1 MLGVAKKY
9 TKVIRALKEMNE
21 REKIAGVIKARF
33 GAYKSVIEGVKET
46 NDDFIFIFD
55 PKGIFFEDT
64 YKEKQEQGYRI
75 LKHDLLAGYETLQMD
90 IKQKSVVYISIE
102 TETSTYQDRGE
113 ALSNF
118 LQYLTECKNIRP
130 IHLVFHQ
137 YDLYPIPHME
147 QFLKES
153 ATYHIQHSIVVE
165 SQSALQH
172 IYGKEAAQRIITSY
186 NTTILA

>member
-1 MLGVAKKY
+1 MLSVAKKY
-9 TKVIRALKEMNE
+9 TKVIRALKEMDE
-21 REKIAGVIKARF
+21 GKKIAGIINARF
-33 GAYKSVIEGVKET
+33 GAYRLVIEKLKEAK
-46 NDDFIFIFD
+46 DQFIFIFD
-55 PKGIFFEDT
+55 PKDIFYEDT
-64 YKEKQEQGYRI
+64 HKEKQEQGYRI
-75 LKHDLLAGYETLQMD
+75 LRHDLLAGYETLQMD
-90 IKQKSVVYISIE
+90 LKQKAVVYISVE
-102 TETSTYQDRGE
+102 TQASTYQDRGE
-113 ALSNF
+113 ALSSF

-153 ATYHIQHSIVVE
+153 ATYHIHHSIVVE

>member
-1 MLGVAKKY
+1 MLSVAKKY
-9 TKVIRALKEMNE
+9 TKVIRALKEMDE
-21 REKIAGVIKARF
+21 GKKVAGIINARF
-33 GAYKSVIEGVKET
+33 GAYKSVIEKLKEAK
-46 NDDFIFIFD
+46 DQFIFIFD
-55 PKGIFFEDT
+55 PKDIFYEDT
-64 YKEKQEQGYRI
+64 HKEKQEQGYHI
-75 LKHDLLAGYETLQMD
+75 LKHDLFVGYETLQID
-90 IKQKSVVYISIE
+90 RYQKVVVYIRVE
-102 TETSTYQDRGE
+102 TEQSTYEERGE

-118 LQYLTECKNIRP
+118 LQHLTECKNIRP

-153 ATYHIQHSIVVE
+153 ATYHIHHSIVVE

>member
-1 MLGVAKKY
+1 M
-9 TKVIRALKEMNE
+9 
-21 REKIAGVIKARF
+21 
-33 GAYKSVIEGVKET
+33 
-46 NDDFIFIFD
+46 
-55 PKGIFFEDT
+55 
-64 YKEKQEQGYRI
+64 
-75 LKHDLLAGYETLQMD
+75 
-90 IKQKSVVYISIE
+90 YISVE
-102 TETSTYQDRGE
+102 TKTSTYQERGE

-165 SQSALQH
+165 SQSALQY

>member
-1 MLGVAKKY
+1 MLGVAGKY
-9 TKVIRALKEMNE
+9 SKAIRTLKNMNGGE
-21 REKIAGVIKARF
+21 RVVDVIKARF
-33 GAYKSVIEGVKET
+33 GAYRTVIEGVRDSKD
-46 NDDFIFIFD
+46 NYIFIFD
-55 PKGIFFEDT
+55 PKGIFYNDT
-64 YKEKQEQGYRI
+64 HEEKREQGYQL
-75 LKHDLLAGYETLQMD
+75 LKHDLLAGYEILQ
-90 IKQKSVVYISIE
+90 IGTYEKAVVYISVE
-102 TETSTYQDRGE
+102 TEQSTYKDRGE
-113 ALSNF
+113 ALSSF
-118 LQYLTECKNIRP
+118 LQYLTECKNIGP

-153 ATYHIQHSIVVE
+153 ATYHVQNSIVVE

>member
-9 TKVIRALKEMNE
+9 IKVIRALKEMNE
-21 REKIAGVIKARF
+21 RERVAGVIKARF

-64 YKEKQEQGYRI
+64 YKEKQEQGYHI
-75 LKHDLLAGYETLQMD
+75 LKHDLLTGYETLQMD
-90 IKQKSVVYISIE
+90 IKQKAVVYINVE

-113 ALSNF
+113 ALSSF
-118 LQYLTECKNIRP
+118 LLYLTECKNIRP

>member
-9 TKVIRALKEMNE
+9 TKVIRALKELDE
-21 REKIAGVIKARF
+21 RERVAGVIKARF
-33 GAYKSVIEGVKET
+33 GAYKSVIEGMRET

-64 YKEKQEQGYRI
+64 HHEKQKQGYHI
-75 LKHDLLAGYETLQMD
+75 IKHDLLTGYETLEMD
-90 IKQKSVVYISIE
+90 VKQKSVVYISIE
-102 TETSTYQDRGE
+102 TETSTYQERGE

-153 ATYHIQHSIVVE
+153 ATDHIQHSIVVE

-172 IYGKEAAQRIITSY
+172 IYGKETAQRIITSY

>member
-1 MLGVAKKY
+1 MLGIAKKY
-9 TKVIRALKEMNE
+9 AKVIRTLKEMDE
-21 REKIAGVIKARF
+21 GEKVAGVIKARF
-33 GAYKSVIEGVKET
+33 GAYKTVIEGVKE
-46 NDDFIFIFD
+46 NANDFIFIFD
-55 PKGIFFEDT
+55 PKGIFYEDT
-64 YKEKQEQGYRI
+64 HQEKRKQGYHI
-75 LKHDLLAGYETLQMD
+75 IKHDLLTGYETLQMD
-90 IKQKSVVYISIE
+90 LKQNSVVYISVE
-102 TETSTYQDRGE
+102 TEASTYQDRGE
-113 ALSNF
+113 ALSKF
-118 LQYLTECKNIRP
+118 LQYLTQCKNIRP

>member
-64 YKEKQEQGYRI
+64 YKEKQEQGYHI
-75 LKHDLLAGYETLQMD
+75 FKHDLLTGYETLQMD
-90 IKQKSVVYISIE
+90 IKQKAVVYISVE
-102 TETSTYQDRGE
+102 TQASTYQDRGE
-113 ALSNF
+113 ALSDF

-153 ATYHIQHSIVVE
+153 ATYHIHHSIVVE

-186 NTTILA
+186 NTTTLA

>member
-9 TKVIRALKEMNE
+9 TKVIRALREMNE
-21 REKIAGVIKARF
+21 GERVAGVIKARF

-46 NDDFIFIFD
+46 TDDFIFIFD
-55 PKGIFFEDT
+55 PKGIFYEDT
-64 YKEKQEQGYRI
+64 HKEKREQGYHI

-90 IKQKSVVYISIE
+90 IKQKAVVYISVE
-102 TETSTYQDRGE
+102 TQASTYQDRGE
-113 ALSNF
+113 ALSDF

>member
-1 MLGVAKKY
+1 MLGVVKKY
-9 TKVIRALKEMNE
+9 TKVIIALKELNE
-21 REKIAGVIKARF
+21 GEKVAGVIKARF
-33 GAYKSVIEGVKET
+33 GAYKTVIEGVKE
-46 NDDFIFIFD
+46 NANDFIFIFD
-55 PKGIFFEDT
+55 PKGIFYEDT
-64 YKEKQEQGYRI
+64 HHEKRKQGYHI
-75 LKHDLLAGYETLQMD
+75 LKHDLLTGYETLQMD
-90 IKQKSVVYISIE
+90 IKQKAVVYISVE

-113 ALSNF
+113 ALSSF
-118 LQYLTECKNIRP
+118 LLYLTECKNIRP

>member
-9 TKVIRALKEMNE
+9 TKVIRALKELNE
-21 REKIAGVIKARF
+21 WDKVTGVIKARF

-46 NDDFIFIFD
+46 TENFIFIFD
-55 PKGIFFEDT
+55 PKGIFYEDT
-64 YKEKQEQGYRI
+64 HHEKREQGYHI
-75 LKHDLLAGYETLQMD
+75 LKHNLLSGYETLEMD
-90 IKQKSVVYISIE
+90 VKKKSVVYISIE
-102 TETSTYQDRGE
+102 TETSTYQERGE

-147 QFLKES
+147 QFLQES
-153 ATYHIQHSIVVE
+153 ATYHIHHSIVVE

-172 IYGKEAAQRIITSY
+172 IYGKEARQRIITSY

>member
-9 TKVIRALKEMNE
+9 TKVIRALKEMDE
-21 REKIAGVIKARF
+21 KEKIAGVIKARF

-64 YKEKQEQGYRI
+64 YKEKQEQGYLI
-75 LKHDLLAGYETLQMD
+75 FKHDLLAGYETLQMD
-90 IKQKSVVYISIE
+90 IEEKAVVYISVE
-102 TETSTYQDRGE
+102 TQASTYQDRGE
-113 ALSNF
+113 ALSDF

-153 ATYHIQHSIVVE
+153 ATYHIHHSIVVE

>member
-9 TKVIRALKEMNE
+9 TKVIRALREMNE
-21 REKIAGVIKARF
+21 VEKVADVIKARF

-46 NDDFIFIFD
+46 TDDYIFIFD
-55 PKGIFFEDT
+55 PKGTFYEDT
-64 YKEKQEQGYRI
+64 HKEKREQGYHI
-75 LKHDLLAGYETLQMD
+75 LKHDLLTGYETFQMD
-90 IKQKSVVYISIE
+90 IKQKAVVYISVE
-102 TETSTYQDRGE
+102 TQASTYQDRGE
-113 ALSNF
+113 ALSDF

-153 ATYHIQHSIVVE
+153 ATYHIHHSIVVE
-165 SQSALQH
+165 SQSELQH

>member
-21 REKIAGVIKARF
+21 REKVAGVIKARF

-64 YKEKQEQGYRI
+64 YKEKQEQGYHI
-75 LKHDLLAGYETLQMD
+75 IKHDLLTGYETLEMD
-90 IKQKSVVYISIE
+90 VKQKTVVYISID
-102 TETSTYQDRGE
+102 TKTSTYQERGE

>member
-9 TKVIRALKEMNE
+9 TKVIRALKKMNE
-21 REKIAGVIKARF
+21 GEKVAGVIKARF

-64 YKEKQEQGYRI
+64 HNEKREQGYHI
-75 LKHDLLAGYETLQMD
+75 LKHDLLTGYETLQMD
-90 IKQKSVVYISIE
+90 IKQKAVVYISIE
-102 TETSTYQDRGE
+102 TEASTYQDRGE

>member
-9 TKVIRALKEMNE
+9 TKVIRALKELNE
-21 REKIAGVIKARF
+21 GEKVAGVIKARF
-33 GAYKSVIEGVKET
+33 GAYKTVIEGVKENT
-46 NDDFIFIFD
+46 NDFIFIFD
-55 PKGIFFEDT
+55 PKGIFYEDT
-64 YKEKQEQGYRI
+64 HHEKREQGYRI
-75 LKHDLLAGYETLQMD
+75 IKHDLLTGYETLQMD
-90 IKQKSVVYISIE
+90 LKQKSVVYISVE
-102 TETSTYQDRGE
+102 TEISTYQERGE
-113 ALSNF
+113 ALSKF

-147 QFLKES
+147 QFLKDS

-165 SQSALQH
+165 SQSALQY

>member
-9 TKVIRALKEMNE
+9 IKVIRALKEMNE
-21 REKIAGVIKARF
+21 RERVAGVIKARF

-64 YKEKQEQGYRI
+64 YKEKQEQGYHI
-75 LKHDLLAGYETLQMD
+75 LKHDLLTGYETLEMD
-90 IKQKSVVYISIE
+90 VKQNSVVYISVE
-102 TETSTYQDRGE
+102 TETSTYQERGE

-118 LQYLTECKNIRP
+118 LQYLTKCKNIRP

>member
-9 TKVIRALKEMNE
+9 TKVIRALKELNE
-21 REKIAGVIKARF
+21 WDKVTGVIKARF

-46 NDDFIFIFD
+46 TENFIFIFD
-55 PKGIFFEDT
+55 PKGIFYEDT
-64 YKEKQEQGYRI
+64 HHEKREQGYHI
-75 LKHDLLAGYETLQMD
+75 LKHNLLSGYETLEMD
-90 IKQKSVVYISIE
+90 VKKKSVVYISIE
-102 TETSTYQDRGE
+102 TETSTYQERGE

-147 QFLKES
+147 QFLQES
-153 ATYHIQHSIVVE
+153 ATYHIHHSIVVE

>member
-21 REKIAGVIKARF
+21 REKVAGVIEARF

-64 YKEKQEQGYRI
+64 YKEKQEQGYHI

-90 IKQKSVVYISIE
+90 IKQKSVVYISVE

-113 ALSNF
+113 ALSSF
-118 LQYLTECKNIRP
+118 LLYLTECKNIRP

-147 QFLKES
+147 QFLKDS
-153 ATYHIQHSIVVE
+153 ATYHIHHSIVVE

-172 IYGKEAAQRIITSY
+172 IYRKEAAQRIITSY

>member
-1 MLGVAKKY
+1 MLGIAKKY
-9 TKVIRALKEMNE
+9 TKVIRALKELNE
-21 REKIAGVIKARF
+21 GEKVAGVIKARF
-33 GAYKSVIEGVKET
+33 GAYKTVIEGVKE
-46 NDDFIFIFD
+46 NANDFIFIFD
-55 PKGIFFEDT
+55 PKGIFYEDT
-64 YKEKQEQGYRI
+64 HHEKREQGYHI
-75 LKHDLLAGYETLQMD
+75 IKHDLLTGYETLEMN

-102 TETSTYQDRGE
+102 TEKSTYQERGE

>member
-9 TKVIRALKEMNE
+9 TKVIRALKEVNE
-21 REKIAGVIKARF
+21 REKVAGVIEARF

-64 YKEKQEQGYRI
+64 YKEKQEQGYHI
-75 LKHDLLAGYETLQMD
+75 LKHDLFVGYETLQID
-90 IKQKSVVYISIE
+90 RYQKVVVYIRVE
-102 TETSTYQDRGE
+102 TEQSTYEERGE

-118 LQYLTECKNIRP
+118 LQHLTECKNIRP

-147 QFLKES
+147 QFLKEC
-153 ATYHIQHSIVVE
+153 ATYHIHHSIVVE
-165 SQSALQH
+165 SQSVLQQ

>member
-1 MLGVAKKY
+1 MDVKK
-9 TKVIRALKEMNE
+9 
-21 REKIAGVIKARF
+21 
-33 GAYKSVIEGVKET
+33 
-46 NDDFIFIFD
+46 
-55 PKGIFFEDT
+55 
-64 YKEKQEQGYRI
+64 
-75 LKHDLLAGYETLQMD
+75 
-90 IKQKSVVYISIE
+90 KSVVYISIE
-102 TETSTYQDRGE
+102 TETSTYQERGE

-130 IHLVFHQ
+130 INLVFHQ

-147 QFLKES
+147 QFLQES
-153 ATYHIQHSIVVE
+153 ATYHIHHSIVVE

>member
-9 TKVIRALKEMNE
+9 TRVIKALRGVDGRDM
-21 REKIAGVIKARF
+21 IPGVIKARF
-33 GAYKSVIEGVKET
+33 GGYRSVIERLNEATDK
-46 NDDFIFIFD
+46 FIFIFD
-55 PKGIFFEDT
+55 PKGMFYEDT
-64 YKEKQEQGYRI
+64 HKEKQEQGYHI
-75 LKHDLLAGYETLQMD
+75 LKHDLLTGYETLQMD
-90 IKQKSVVYISIE
+90 IKQKAVVYISVE
-102 TETSTYQDRGE
+102 TQASTYQDRGE
-113 ALSNF
+113 ALSDF

-153 ATYHIQHSIVVE
+153 ATYHIHHSIVVE

>member
-9 TKVIRALKEMNE
+9 KKVIRALKEMNE
-21 REKIAGVIKARF
+21 REKVAGVIKARF

-75 LKHDLLAGYETLQMD
+75 LKHDLLAGYEVLQMD
-90 IKQKSVVYISIE
+90 IKQKSVVYISVE

-113 ALSNF
+113 ALSSF
-118 LQYLTECKNIRP
+118 LLYLTECKNIRP

-147 QFLKES
+147 QFLKDS
-153 ATYHIQHSIVVE
+153 ATYHIHHSIVVE

>member
-1 MLGVAKKY
+1 MLGVDKKY
-9 TKVIRALKEMNE
+9 TKMFRALKELNE

-33 GAYKSVIEGVKET
+33 GAYKSVIEGVKKT
-46 NDDFIFIFD
+46 TDDFIFIFD
-55 PKGIFFEDT
+55 PKGIFYEDT
-64 YKEKQEQGYRI
+64 HHEKREQGYHI
-75 LKHDLLAGYETLQMD
+75 IKHDLLTGYETLEMD
-90 IKQKSVVYISIE
+90 VKQRTVVYISIE
-102 TETSTYQDRGE
+102 TEISTYQERGE

-147 QFLKES
+147 RFLKES
-153 ATYHIQHSIVVE
+153 ATSHIQHSIVVE

-172 IYGKEAAQRIITSY
+172 IYGKEAAQRIITSC

>member
-9 TKVIRALKEMNE
+9 TRVIKALRGVDGRDM
-21 REKIAGVIKARF
+21 IPGVIKARF
-33 GAYKSVIEGVKET
+33 GGYRSVIERLNEATDK
-46 NDDFIFIFD
+46 FIFIFD
-55 PKGIFFEDT
+55 PKGMFYEDT
-64 YKEKQEQGYRI
+64 HKEKQEQGYHI
-75 LKHDLLAGYETLQMD
+75 LKHDLLTGYETLQMD
-90 IKQKSVVYISIE
+90 IKQKAVVYISVE
-102 TETSTYQDRGE
+102 TQASTYQDRGE

-153 ATYHIQHSIVVE
+153 ATYHIHHSIVVE
-165 SQSALQH
+165 SQSELQH

>member
-9 TKVIRALKEMNE
+9 TKVIRVLKEMNE
-21 REKIAGVIKARF
+21 REKVAGVIKARF
-33 GAYKSVIEGVKET
+33 WDYKSVIEGVKET

-55 PKGIFFEDT
+55 PKGIFFEVT
-64 YKEKQEQGYRI
+64 NKEKQEQGYHI

-90 IKQKSVVYISIE
+90 IKQKAVVYISVE
-102 TETSTYQDRGE
+102 TQASTYQDRGE
-113 ALSNF
+113 ALSDF

-153 ATYHIQHSIVVE
+153 ATYHIHHSIVVE

>member
-1 MLGVAKKY
+1 MLGVAKNY
-9 TKVIRALKEMNE
+9 TKVIKALREVNE
-21 REKIAGVIKARF
+21 GEKVAGVIKARF
-33 GAYKSVIEGVKET
+33 GTYKAVIEGVKKT
-46 NDDFIFIFD
+46 TDDFIFIFD
-55 PKGIFFEDT
+55 PKGIFYEDT
-64 YKEKQEQGYRI
+64 HKEKREQGYDI
-75 LKHDLLAGYETLQMD
+75 LKHDLFVGYETLQID
-90 IKQKSVVYISIE
+90 RYQKVVVYIRVE
-102 TETSTYQDRGE
+102 TEQSTYEERGE

-118 LQYLTECKNIRP
+118 LQHLTECKNIRP

-147 QFLKES
+147 QFLRES
-153 ATYHIQHSIVVE
+153 ATYHIHHSIVVE

>member
-21 REKIAGVIKARF
+21 RKKIAGVIKARF
-33 GAYKSVIEGVKET
+33 GAYKSVIEGVNET

-64 YKEKQEQGYRI
+64 YKGKQEQGYHI

-90 IKQKSVVYISIE
+90 IKQKAVVYISVE

-113 ALSNF
+113 ALSSF
-118 LQYLTECKNIRP
+118 LLYLTECKNIRP

-147 QFLKES
+147 QFLKDS
-153 ATYHIQHSIVVE
+153 ATYHIHHSIVVE
-165 SQSALQH
+165 SQSALQQ

>member
-9 TKVIRALKEMNE
+9 TRMIKALRGLDGRDMNPS
-21 REKIAGVIKARF
+21 VIKTGF
-33 GAYKSVIEGVKET
+33 GAYRSVIEKLKEAKEQ
-46 NDDFIFIFD
+46 FIFIFD
-55 PKGIFFEDT
+55 PKGIFYEDT
-64 YKEKQEQGYRI
+64 HQEKQEQGYQI
-75 LKHDLLAGYETLQMD
+75 LQHDLFVGYETLQID
-90 IKQKSVVYISIE
+90 RYQKVVVYIRVE
-102 TETSTYQDRGE
+102 TEQSTYEERGE

-118 LQYLTECKNIRP
+118 LQHLIECKNIRP
-130 IHLVFHQ
+130 IHLVCHQ

-153 ATYHIQHSIVVE
+153 ATYHIHHSIVVE

>member
-9 TKVIRALKEMNE
+9 TRMIKELVGVDM
-21 REKIAGVIKARF
+21 IPGVIKACF
-33 GAYKSVIEGVKET
+33 GAYRSVIERLNEAT
-46 NDDFIFIFD
+46 DNFIFIFD
-55 PKGIFFEDT
+55 PKGIFYEDT
-64 YKEKQEQGYRI
+64 HMEKQEQGYHI

-90 IKQKSVVYISIE
+90 IKQKAVVYIRVE
-102 TETSTYQDRGE
+102 TEQSTYEERGE
-113 ALSNF
+113 ALSSF
-118 LQYLTECKNIRP
+118 LLNLTECKNIRP

-147 QFLKES
+147 QFLKAS
-153 ATYHIQHSIVVE
+153 ATYHIHHSIVVE
-165 SQSALQH
+165 SQSVLQQ

>member
-9 TKVIRALKEMNE
+9 TRMIKALRGLDGRDM
-21 REKIAGVIKARF
+21 IPGVIKARF
-33 GAYKSVIEGVKET
+33 GAYRSVIERLNEAT
-46 NDDFIFIFD
+46 DNFIFIFD
-55 PKGIFFEDT
+55 PKGMFYEDT
-64 YKEKQEQGYRI
+64 QKEKQEQGYHI
-75 LKHDLLAGYETLQMD
+75 LKHELFVGYETLQID
-90 IKQKSVVYISIE
+90 RYQKVVVYIRVE
-102 TETSTYQDRGE
+102 TEQSTYEERGE

-118 LQYLTECKNIRP
+118 LQHLTECKNIRP

-153 ATYHIQHSIVVE
+153 ATYHIHHSIVVE

>member
-1 MLGVAKKY
+1 MFGVAKKY
-9 TKVIRALKEMNE
+9 TKVIRALGKK
-21 REKIAGVIKARF
+21 RTAGAIKARF
-33 GAYKSVIEGVKET
+33 GAYKSVIEGVKKT
-46 NDDFIFIFD
+46 TDDFIFIFD
-55 PKGIFFEDT
+55 PKGFFYEDT
-64 YKEKQEQGYRI
+64 HNEKREQGYRI

-90 IKQKSVVYISIE
+90 LKQKEVVYISVE
-102 TETSTYQDRGE
+102 TQASTYQDRGE
-113 ALSNF
+113 ALSSF
-118 LQYLTECKNIRP
+118 LQHLTECKNIRP

-153 ATYHIQHSIVVE
+153 VTYHIYHSIVVE
-165 SQSALQH
+165 SHSALQH

>member
-9 TKVIRALKEMNE
+9 TKLIRVLKELNE
-21 REKIAGVIKARF
+21 REKVAGVIKVRF
-33 GAYKSVIEGVKET
+33 GAYKSVIEGVQET
-46 NDDFIFIFD
+46 TDDFIFIFD
-55 PKGIFFEDT
+55 PKGNFYEDT
-64 YKEKQEQGYRI
+64 HQEKRKQGYQI
-75 LKHDLLAGYETLQMD
+75 IKHDLLTGYETLQMD
-90 IKQKSVVYISIE
+90 LKQKSVVYISVE
-102 TETSTYQDRGE
+102 TETSTYQERGE

>member
-21 REKIAGVIKARF
+21 GEKVVGVIKARF

-46 NDDFIFIFD
+46 TDDFIFIFD
-55 PKGIFFEDT
+55 PKGIFCEDT
-64 YKEKQEQGYRI
+64 HHEKREQGYHI
-75 LKHDLLAGYETLQMD
+75 FKHDLLAGYETLQMD
-90 IKQKSVVYISIE
+90 LKQKAVVYISIE

-113 ALSNF
+113 ALSSF

-147 QFLKES
+147 QFLQES
-153 ATYHIQHSIVVE
+153 VTYHIHHSIVVE

-172 IYGKEAAQRIITSY
+172 IYGIEAAQRIITSY